1 MTGRV
6 FLHLG
11 PPKTGTT
18 SVQMAL
24 QQIQS
29 DQLEYIGVRQPREAH
44 DNADATVLL
53 GVCRGNPSVS
63 EAARDLRKKIEA
75 QVKAGSHVV
84 VSEEKFVVANNESE
98 VREQIRRIVQFFD
111 GLPTTVIVTLRDPK
125 QALPSF
131 FQEIHARL
139 PLNLRGNFHCFAD
152 DGRNFCYDYQKLG
165 EFIVALGVD
174 FHLADFR
181 EISGGAMNVASLL
194 GPSTIMQGQL
204 SDVRANVSSK
214 KHDASARWIGGVNA
228 TDLASLPTAKLLIDK
243 FGLRRLP
250 GWKMLGALARRVPLQ
265 RARYRKLELDDVQS
279 AKYLASYEAAR
290 SRWAPQLPPLK
301 EDAQA

>member
-53 GVCRGNPSVS
+53 GVCRGNPAVS
-63 EAARDLRKKIEA
+63 EAARGLRKKIEA

-84 VSEEKFVVANNESE
+84 VSEEMFVVASHELE
-98 VREQIRRIVQFFD
+98 IREQIQRIVQFFE
-111 GLPTTVIVTLRDPK
+111 GLPTTVIVTLRDPR
-125 QALPSF
+125 QALPSYY
-131 FQEIHARL
+131 QEIHAGL
-139 PLNLRGNFHCFAD
+139 PLDLRGNFSRFVK

-165 EFIVALGVD
+165 ELIVALDVD

-181 EISGGAMNVASLL
+181 DISQAAMSFASLL
-194 GPSTIMQGQL
+194 GPNCKIQAPL
-204 SDVRANVSSK
+204 REVRANVSVK
-214 KHDASARWIGGVNA
+214 KGSAAARWIGSTSFVE
-228 TDLASLPTAKLLIDK
+228 LADVPSVKNFIDK